1 MAPVEIHASPSIIP
15 TLTAGS
21 HILLSASL
29 TALIIR
35 TIFRS
40 YLALPP
46 SSATRHRQHLRRG
59 HVKLFSGLALLSLVT
74 AGWFSLKG
82 ASISYRTWAL
92 ERGVDLPES
101 IFGTRGALRGGQHP
115 GRLEIVR
122 WLNDTPFYRD
132 TLEIVAEKARY
143 FWWGQQASLAM
154 TSFGTYLAIEGRRR
168 NISNLWAYLLLAQ
181 LVNLSFAQN
190 LWFITVLLTPVPL
203 PENVDVLTESR
214 IPGGLHKSHV
224 DRDRYW
230 FEKIVPQR
238 ADTWLP
244 KPGFYITALLATYS
258 TVFLIPFASNTPSFV
273 NIALWSKALPF
284 APMLLPY
291 IIPESWGNN
300 YEHPHEAHASYM
312 KVFRTISTISSLL
325 HLKTSGLALLYNT
338 PKDHYYRHHLL
349 HPIEKVHRS
358 STDRAVTAIERV
370 LGAVGD
376 HPAVGAVGYDVVISG
391 LSLGIWA
398 AIRGLDG
405 KQILRFTIPWMDKGR
420 QAAKEVKAEVENMV
434 NSTDISTP
442 LRRRGR
448 PKKSETPQSSST
460 GSRRSKSK
468 KLQADSDDTA
478 TYTPPS
484 NVNEFNEGDEDE
496 DEDWEMAAL
505 TWGVISSVGLGTG
518 SAGVYGAEMT
528 AR

>member
-1 MAPVEIHASPSIIP
+1 MAPVELHSTPSIIP

-21 HILLSASL
+21 HIFLSVSL

-46 SSATRHRQHLRRG
+46 SSATRHRQHLRLG

-74 AGWFSLKG
+74 AGWFSVKG
-82 ASISYRTWAL
+82 ASISYRTWAV

-101 IFGTRGALRGGQHP
+101 IFGIRGALRGGQHP
-115 GRLEIVR
+115 GRLEIAK
-122 WLNDTPFYRD
+122 WLYDTPFYRD
-132 TLEIVAEKARY
+132 TWEIVAEKASY
-143 FWWGQQASLAM
+143 FWWGQQASLAT

-181 LVNLSFAQN
+181 LVNVSYAQN

-214 IPGGLHKSHV
+214 IPGGLHK
-224 DRDRYW
+224 YW
-230 FEKIVPQR
+230 FEKLVPQR

-244 KPGFYITALLATYS
+244 KSGFYITILLATYS
-258 TVFLIPFASNTPSFV
+258 TVFLIPFASNTSSFM

-291 IIPESWGNN
+291 IIPKSWGNN

-312 KVFRTISTISSLL
+312 KVFRTISTISSLM
-325 HLKTSGLALLYNT
+325 HLKASGLALFYNT
-338 PKDHYYRHHLL
+338 PEQHYYRHNLL

-358 STDRAVTAIERV
+358 STDRAVTAIESV

-376 HPAVGAVGYDVVISG
+376 HPAVGAAGYDVVISG
-391 LSLGIWA
+391 LSLGIWSA
-398 AIRGLDG
+398 VRGLDG
-405 KQILRFTIPWMDKGR
+405 NQILRFIIPWMEKGK
-420 QAAKEVKAEVENMV
+420 QAAKEVKSELENMV
-434 NSTDISTP
+434 NGTDISTP

-448 PKKSETPQSSST
+448 PKKSETPQNST
-460 GSRRSKSK
+460 AGSRRSKTK
-468 KLQADSDDTA
+468 KSQAGSEDTA
-478 TYTPPS
+478 AYTPPS
-484 NVNEFNEGDEDE
+484 NFNEFTEGDEDE

-505 TWGVISSVGLGTG
+505 TWGVISSVGLGAG